1 VRSGGNPAVATAKP
15 KTYDHTGQI
24 IQEFSLSIFIFTAKA
39 YRATWTPRVSTAP
52 NVRESARSTGFGDG
66 REFDEIRDGSHE
78 LFSPA
83 KIKMEGDG
91 VSVFRSELSWNV
103 VGNM

>member
-1 VRSGGNPAVATAKP
+1 MQLNPPGWAVNL
-15 KTYDHTGQI
+15 GQWSTQHSSKFFAI
-24 IQEFSLSIFIFTAKA
+24 KS
-39 YRATWTPRVSTAP
+39 RATYITDGWGTRTGTVLGS
-52 NVRESARSTGFGDG
+52 RSTGFGDG
-66 REFDEIRDGSHE
+66 REFNEIRDGSHE

-91 VSVFRSELSWNV
+91 VSVFGSELGWNV

>member
-1 VRSGGNPAVATAKP
+1 MFKTPIIENMMASIYDSAPKARYNKGRPKSAHKSGVWGTRNGAAL
-15 KTYDHTGQI
+15 G
-24 IQEFSLSIFIFTAKA
+24 S
-39 YRATWTPRVSTAP
+39 
-52 NVRESARSTGFGDG
+52 RSTGFGDG

>member
-1 VRSGGNPAVATAKP
+1 MPQISFVSINQVLINAL
-15 KTYDHTGQI
+15 TGQVD
-24 IQEFSLSIFIFTAKA
+24 FIFGGD
-39 YRATWTPRVSTAP
+39 PGVSDSAP
-52 NVRESARSTGFGDG
+52 KRGTTTRNGAALGSRSTGFGDG

-103 VGNM
+103 FGNM

>member
-1 VRSGGNPAVATAKP
+1 
-15 KTYDHTGQI
+15 
-24 IQEFSLSIFIFTAKA
+24 L
-39 YRATWTPRVSTAP
+39 
-52 NVRESARSTGFGDG
+52 RSTGFGDG
-66 REFDEIRDGSHE
+66 REFDEIRDGSYE

-91 VSVFRSELSWNV
+91 VSVFRSELPWNV